1 MYASPSL
8 PTQSRNRDYAQD
20 EAAAYGN
27 AYMPTPSANASIT
40 SAHPPPYTPSP
51 GYNTMM
57 PAASSSSSS
66 AYASSS
72 SAVTRDAD
80 FLIHSFIS
88 PSPFSSTRP
97 LPLLPLPYCMPQLS
111 SPGYDNAPLD
121 FDNAPLGFARGYNR
135 VLELI
140 DLPQATLLAFIDG
153 LNIAMSVITG
163 DDGVTGPLRVVDLIA
178 PGLGFVPYRWA
189 GKRNASHGHSD
200 EKMKAGTRVLEKAL
214 TDRYLRAANQR
225 LFRPRGLAARLC
237 TPAAM
242 RRLVGGVGGRAAP
255 RFDAYGTQFQNLS
268 QGPEAEIQRL
278 MRAGQAMPLDFN
290 VPPPGPGLRRAR
302 ETMAARGVRFR
313 DAGADAYAY
322 GQLPMQMETQ
332 MYGDPRMRTQMQMQ
346 AQQVQRREPQYSF
359 APQQQQQRGVR
370 GLLGGGGGRA
380 GGGGL
385 IGRLGENLSGS
396 DSTQYRDSRQ
406 YDDGYGAGYGGGYD
420 DSRDNSRRDRKHKQ
434 RRSRSR
440 DRGGIVHGLLGAV
453 GNRIAASGSNS
464 PAQRDQFSSGRPQ
477 AQVRDGMG
485 GGMGMGG
492 GGRRQRQG
500 LVGGLISLAGQS
512 LNSSSS
518 SGARAPPPG
527 QFNNGYGAAEE
538 DGEET
543 LWLIVM
549 RADRD
554 REIAGIQVAESG
566 EEEEVVDARTWEAE
580 TMGVGRFNQAQR
592 YQG

>member
-20 EAAAYGN
+20 EADAYGN
-27 AYMPTPSANASIT
+27 AYMPTP

-57 PAASSSSSS
+57 PVASASSSSSS

-72 SAVTRDAD
+72 GTVTRDAD

-88 PSPFSSTRP
+88 PSPFSSAHP
-97 LPLLPLPYCMPQLS
+97 LPLLPLPYCIPQLS

-135 VLELI
+135 ALELI
-140 DLPQATLLAFIDG
+140 DIPQATLLAFIDG
-153 LNIAMSVITG
+153 LNLTMSVITG
-163 DDGVTGPLRVVDLIA
+163 DGGVTGPLRVVDLTA

-189 GKRNASHGHSD
+189 GRPNASHGHSD
-200 EKMKAGTRVLEKAL
+200 EKTKAGTRVLEKTL

-237 TPAAM
+237 TPAAL
-242 RRLVGGVGGRAAP
+242 RRLVGGVGGRAAT
-255 RFDAYGTQFQNLS
+255 RFYAYGTQLQNPT

-278 MRAGQAMPLDFN
+278 MRAGQAMPLDFS

-302 ETMAARGVRFR
+302 ETMGAWGVRFR
-313 DAGADAYAY
+313 DAGAGAYAY

-332 MYGDPRMRTQMQMQ
+332 MYGDPRMQMQMQ

-370 GLLGGGGGRA
+370 GLLGGGGGRS
-380 GGGGL
+380 GGG
-385 IGRLGENLSGS
+385 
-396 DSTQYRDSRQ
+396 
-406 YDDGYGAGYGGGYD
+406 
-420 DSRDNSRRDRKHKQ
+420 RDR
-434 RRSRSR
+434 R
-440 DRGGIVHGLLGAV
+440 GIVHGLLGAV
-453 GNRIAASGSNS
+453 ISASGSNS
-464 PAQRDQFSSGRPQ
+464 PAQRDQFSSGHPQ

-485 GGMGMGG
+485 GGMGMGMGG

-512 LNSSSS
+512 LNSGSS

-538 DGEET
+538 GGEKT
-543 LWLIVM
+543 LWLIIM
-549 RADRD
+549 RADMD
-554 REIAGIQVAESG
+554 REIRGIEMAESG
-566 EEEEVVDARTWEAE
+566 EEEEFVDARTWEAE